1 MSEGNVINGDETIE
15 GERMGWEVT
24 SGGSKSP
31 KP

>member
-1 MSEGNVINGDETIE
+1 VNVINGDETIE
-15 GERMGWEVT
+15 GERMGRKVT